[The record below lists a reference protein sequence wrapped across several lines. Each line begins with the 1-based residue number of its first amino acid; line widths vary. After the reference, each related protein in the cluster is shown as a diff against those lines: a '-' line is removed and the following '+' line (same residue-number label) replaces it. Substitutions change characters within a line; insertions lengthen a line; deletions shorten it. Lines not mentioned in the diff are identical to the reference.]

1 MGSHHG
7 SPFQMGGYMRKKLK
21 MGILLFLL
29 SLLFTIPA
37 YAGGTDD
44 WLDGWDYEIQGD
56 GSTVYLTGYSGDN
69 EDLDIYGKAVIDG
82 NTYDTVLYYDS
93 SANKSPL
100 TGNTIINSISFYP
113 VDGRKV
119 KISYQYSLQGCF
131 ANMPNL
137 ETISFGDGFDSSGIQ
152 DMQSMCVSDTSLKEI
167 DFENLDVNS
176 CGVFTYCFQ
185 DCKSLTEMD
194 IHVPYAYAYG
204 GMFRGCTSL
213 ESVRIRGKRAAGK
226 FTSINYL
233 FEGCSALKNVELIDI
248 KTGGEEEF
256 KNVFKGCTS
265 LENIDLSVLDFSSAT
280 NVSGMLQACSSLT
293 DIDLSPIDFSK
304 VTEMSSMFAGC
315 RGLTSLDLSGHTWIS
330 GGPKMNQVISCC
342 PNLTEIIVDEY
353 VEVSPS
359 TYAIGGEDQ
368 YTKTKIVGRMS
379 DSFRQN
385 FLAKLLKSQR
395 YITALDVKAS
405 IKLVGDPYDS
415 WYYGLKLS
423 NDKLVRVQQNTGSD
437 TVYFDHEG
445 YRLYI
450 GEPGEYTLTLTQGK
464 KAFDINT
471 GYDKVN
477 PVNETEDGFR
487 CAANPLTKTINV
499 TMDEAG
505 DVEVEEI

>member
-1 MGSHHG
+1 MGSQYG

-37 YAGGTDD
+37 YAGETDE
-44 WLDGWDYEIQGD
+44 WLDGWDYQIQSD
-56 GSTVYLTGYSGDN
+56 GTTVYLTGYSGDN
-69 EDLDIYGKAVIDG
+69 EVVDIYGKAVIDG
-82 NTYDTVLYYDS
+82 IKYDTVLYYDN
-93 SANKSPL
+93 SAHKSPL
-100 TGNTIINSISFYP
+100 TGNTIINSISFHP

-152 DMQSMCVSDTSLKEI
+152 DMQSMCVSDTSLKDI

-185 DCKSLTEMD
+185 DCKSLTDMD
-194 IHVPYAYAYG
+194 IYVPYAYSYG
-204 GMFRGCTSL
+204 GMFKDCTSL
-213 ESVRIRGKRAAGK
+213 ESVRIQGERDAGK

-233 FEGCSALKNVELIDI
+233 FEGCSALKYVELIDI

-265 LENIDLSVLDFSSAT
+265 LENIDLSVFDFSSAT
-280 NVSGMLQACSSLT
+280 NLSGMLQMCNSLT
-293 DIDLSPIDFSK
+293 DIDLTPVNFSK
-304 VTEMSSMFAGC
+304 VTDMSYMFAGC
-315 RGLTSLDLSGHTWIS
+315 KGITSLDLSGHTWVS
-330 GGPKMNQVISCC
+330 GGPKMYGVISNC
-342 PNLTEIIVDEY
+342 PNLTDIIVDEA
-353 VEVSPS
+353 VEAASVY
-359 TYAIGGEDQ
+359 TIGGEDS
-368 YTKTKIVGRMS
+368 YVKTRIIGKMS

-385 FLAKLLKSQR
+385 FVGKLLPANR
-395 YITALDVKAS
+395 YITAIDVKAS
-405 IKLVGDPYDS
+405 INLVGAPYDS
-415 WYYGLKLS
+415 WYYGLKMS
-423 NDKLVRVQQNTGSD
+423 NDRLVRVQQCSGSD

-445 YRLYI
+445 YRLYF
-450 GEPGEYTLTLTQGK
+450 GEPGEYTLTLTQGN

-471 GYDKVN
+471 GYDKVK

-505 DVEVEEI
+505 NVEVEEI

>member
-37 YAGGTDD
+37 YAGETDD
-44 WLDGWDYEIQGD
+44 WLDGWDYEIQSD

-93 SANKSPL
+93 SAHKSPL
-100 TGNTIINSISFYP
+100 TGNTIIHSISFRP

-137 ETISFGDGFDSSGIQ
+137 ESISFGDGFDSSGIQ

-185 DCKSLTEMD
+185 DCASLTDMD
-194 IHVPYAYAYG
+194 IYVPYAYSYG
-204 GMFRGCTSL
+204 GMFKGCSSL
-213 ESVRIRGKRAAGK
+213 ESVRVQGARDGGK
-226 FTSINYL
+226 FTSINYM
-233 FEGCSALKNVELIDI
+233 FSGCTDLKSIELVDI
-248 KTGGEEEF
+248 KTAGETEF
-256 KNVFKGCTS
+256 KEVFKGCSS
-265 LENIDLSVLDFSSAT
+265 LEDIDLSVLDFSSAT
-280 NVSGMLQACSSLT
+280 NLTSMFQVCTSLT
-293 DIDLSPIDFSK
+293 DIDLTPVNFSK
-304 VTEMSSMFAGC
+304 VTDMTSMFAGC
-315 RGLTSLDLSGHTWIS
+315 ESLTSLDLSGHTWVS
-330 GGPKMNQVISCC
+330 GGPKMYSMISHC
-342 PNLTEIIVDEY
+342 PNLTEIIVDEA
-353 VEVSPS
+353 VEAASVY
-359 TYAIGGEDQ
+359 TIGGEDG
-368 YTKTKIVGRMS
+368 YVKTRIVGKMS
-379 DSFRQN
+379 DSFRKN
-385 FLAKLLKSQR
+385 FVGKLLAANR

-415 WYYGLKLS
+415 WFYGLKMS
-423 NDKLVRVQQNTGSD
+423 NDRLVKVQQNTGSD
-437 TVYFDHEG
+437 TIYFDHAT

-450 GEPGEYTLTLTQGK
+450 GEPGEYTLTLTQGN

-471 GYDKVN
+471 GYDKVK

-505 DVEVEEI
+505 DVEIEEI